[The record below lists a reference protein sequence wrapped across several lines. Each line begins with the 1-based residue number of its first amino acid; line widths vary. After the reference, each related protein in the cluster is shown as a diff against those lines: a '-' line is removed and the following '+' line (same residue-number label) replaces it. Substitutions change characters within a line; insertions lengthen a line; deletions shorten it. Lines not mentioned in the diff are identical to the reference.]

1 VTLRRVSAALLA
13 LALALALGACGNKR
27 ETVTEADTEGLYVDL
42 GGLTYQVQISREL
55 NPRDVEDQTY
65 LKGLPPGTPPLKPS
79 ESWFAVFMRVNNES
93 DVPLRTTQAFRIT
106 DTQYEEGRACLRIAG
121 CYLPVRLDPDQN
133 PFAYAPRWIV
143 PSEIFPPQSSASEQG
158 VVGGTMLLFR
168 LPYSS
173 YEDRP
178 LELHM
183 AALREPREAV
193 ITLDL

>member
-13 LALALALGACGNKR
+13 LVLALAVGACGNKH
-27 ETVTEADTEGLYVDL
+27 ETITEAETEGLYVDL
-42 GGLTYQVQISREL
+42 GGLTYQVQISRQL

-79 ESWFAVFMRVNNES
+79 ESWFAVFLRVNNES
-93 DVPLRTTQAFRIT
+93 DLPLRTTQAFRIT
-106 DTQYEEGRACLRIAG
+106 DTNYEEGRPCLRVGG
-121 CYLPVRLDPDQN
+121 CYLPVRLDPSQN
-133 PFAYAPRWIV
+133 AFAYARRWID
-143 PSEIFPPQSSASEQG
+143 PREIFPPPSTNAEQG
-158 VVGGTMLLFR
+158 VVGGTMVLFR
-168 LPYSS
+168 LPYSA